1 MPPSFLCTA
10 AECRTVL
17 VCAMFTY
24 GLAALFY
31 LASPQSLWCCLA
43 NASHATRRVTIH
55 DPCDAAKCMPLN
67 KQLTTTVCCAVR
79 HRLRELSQVD
89 AGARFFPQPNY
100 AFPSLP
106 VEPPV
111 SAEHEYGCCVWTSVS
126 RHADSEHCG
135 LPRGSACLHLAPAV
149 ARLARSESGFLL
161 LQVVVGGTILTLM
174 CGSIVFFCLF
184 PQFWDKLSPPA
195 QALKDAHAENE
206 ANKKAEDGASGS
218 SDMVEEYDDWG
229 RKVVAPGETGL

>member
-1 MPPSFLCTA
+1 MPS
-10 AECRTVL
+10 
-17 VCAMFTY
+17 
-24 GLAALFY
+24 
-31 LASPQSLWCCLA
+31 
-43 NASHATRRVTIH
+43 
-55 DPCDAAKCMPLN
+55 KCMPLN
-67 KQLTTTVCCAVR
+67 
-79 HRLRELSQVD
+79 
-89 AGARFFPQPNY
+89 NY
-100 AFPSLP
+100 ATNNNDLLCSSTPATGTTPSGCRCVFPSPAHYSFPSFP
-106 VEPPV
+106 VQPPV

-126 RHADSEHCG
+126 RDADSEHLG
-135 LPRGSACLHLAPAV
+135 LPRGSECMSTSCCTPMPGWPGLEV
-149 ARLARSESGFLL
+149 AFSA

-218 SDMVEEYDDWG
+218 SDMVDEYDDWG